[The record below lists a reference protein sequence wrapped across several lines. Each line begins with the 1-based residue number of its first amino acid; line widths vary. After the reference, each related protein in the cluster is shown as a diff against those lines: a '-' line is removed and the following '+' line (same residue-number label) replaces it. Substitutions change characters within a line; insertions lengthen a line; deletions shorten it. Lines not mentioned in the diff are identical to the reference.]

1 MYVAFLLWRLDDSLA
16 HLHHNPF
23 FSDLT
28 FTLPPAE
35 RNILRRA
42 CSTIF
47 VNLVQNPFDFI
58 WVRITVGLGG
68 ILYFVSSKLLDL
80 WHFRAA
86 TIKTKPDSI
95 WTDLTVSN
103 TIYGL
108 TWAYD
113 MSKRV
118 KSCSDNIPSK
128 LVVFGWD
135 TAADRFSLLKRR
147 EGTGKTFNISIW
159 ESVFDLKMF
168 CGGDN
173 LHIFITKEKWLSKW
187 NNIYYDQKP
196 KT

>member
-42 CSTIF
+42 CSAIF

-86 TIKTKPDSI
+86 TIKTEPDSI
-95 WTDLTVSN
+95 WTDPTRCFVSYA
-103 TIYGL
+103 IDGL

-113 MSKRV
+113 TSKRV
-118 KSCSDNIPSK
+118 KSCSDNISSK

-135 TAADRFSLLKRR
+135 TAADRWSLVKRR
-147 EGTGKTFNISIW
+147 EGTGTNLYISVW
-159 ESVFDLKMF
+159 ESVFDLKKF
-168 CGGDN
+168 CGGDY
-173 LHIFITKEKWLSKW
+173 LPVFITKEK
-187 NNIYYDQKP
+187 
-196 KT
+196 